1 MCAFAR
7 TPFWESQ
14 KEKRIGYFFCQK
26 KSLIENNA
34 YCASYFSPGLTV
46 YFIGLYFT
54 IMTLFHGGKK
64 SPFFAQRKYCNGG
77 KRRKKGI
84 NDIKWQTVSSR
95 RALLHSKSFYS
106 DVSFPTFFPW
116 LRHSQGVSLTSF
128 PYFVSCQPWRILP
141 LSLVTISCTNIY
153 TLWLSNFSIL
163 SCDGGASRNE
173 TSQWKK
179 KSWYHFCFF
188 FFTFLHFYVCR

>member
-54 IMTLFHGGKK
+54 IMTLFHGGKNLL
-64 SPFFAQRKYCNGG
+64 FFTQRKYCNGG
-77 KRRKKGI
+77 KHRKKGI

-95 RALLHSKSFYS
+95 SI
-106 DVSFPTFFPW
+106 
-116 LRHSQGVSLTSF
+116 TSF
-128 PYFVSCQPWRILP
+128 EKFLFWRFFSNFF
-141 LSLVTISCTNIY
+141 SLVAALTRGLLNI
-153 TLWLSNFSIL
+153 FSLFCIL
-163 SCDGGASRNE
+163 SALKNSSFITCDN
-173 TSQWKK
+173 
-179 KSWYHFCFF
+179 
-188 FFTFLHFYVCR
+188 FLHKYLHTVTIKLQYLIFWWWCK